1 MVSEPPS
8 TPNGVS
14 HHGLD
19 DALQVSGSLWV
30 HRGNASLGGHAR
42 IALLEQIAAHG
53 SITAAA
59 KAAGMSYKA
68 AWDAVDA
75 MNQLAGEPLVARS
88 TGGRGGGGTR
98 LTARGAKL
106 VAAFRA
112 VEVAQRQFLA
122 RVATDLE
129 HFDEQWPIIAR
140 LGLQT
145 SARNQLHGTVTAIRR
160 CGVNDE
166 VTLTLPGGEAI
177 TASLTH
183 HSTQT
188 LGLATGSDAFALIKA
203 PWIEIAR
210 GADLA
215 GNAGDTIFRAER
227 VGGKGDGKTAIDG
240 ALGEMRP
247 EALVEQMPVSAMHE
261 DDEALGLA
269 LRKEKIETVSRPLAI
284 GQIQP
289 GAPGACHFHAKRLGR
304 PDPGRRPAIA
314 TGNMGAIGIGVVP
327 VGDLVQNHVAPRS

>member
-1 MVSEPPS
+1 MCLIEKIVMVSEPSS
-8 TPNGVS
+8 TP
-14 HHGLD
+14 D
-19 DALQVSGSLWV
+19 DVLHNEMNDRLQVSGSLWL
-30 HRGNASLGGHAR
+30 HRGSSSLGGQAR
-42 IALLEQIAAHG
+42 VALLEHIATTG

-112 VEVAQRQFLA
+112 VEVAQQQFLA
-122 RVATDLE
+122 RVAADLE

-145 SARNQLHGTVTAIRR
+145 SARNQLHGTITGIRR

-177 TASLTH
+177 RASLTH
-183 HSTQT
+183 RSTQT
-188 LGLATGSDAFALIKA
+188 LGLAIGGEAFALIKA
-203 PWIEIAR
+203 PWIDIAR

-215 GNAGDTIFRAER
+215 GLPTANRLSGTVQTVTNDEGQAE
-227 VGGKGDGKTAIDG
+227 VI
-240 ALGEMRP
+240 
-247 EALVEQMPVSAMHE
+247 
-261 DDEALGLA
+261 LA
-269 LRKEKIETVSRPLAI
+269 LPGGSHLAAVMPHDTLSAR
-284 GQIQP
+284 GLTTGV
-289 GAPGACHFHAKRLGR
+289 GATATFAATSVILGVL
-304 PDPGRRPAIA
+304 A
-314 TGNMGAIGIGVVP
+314 
-327 VGDLVQNHVAPRS
+327 

>member
-42 IALLEQIAAHG
+42 IALLEPIAAHG

-166 VTLTLPGGEAI
+166 VTLTLPGGEVI

-215 GNAGDTIFRAER
+215 GLATANRLSGTVDAIADDAGQAE
-227 VGGKGDGKTAIDG
+227 VI
-240 ALGEMRP
+240 
-247 EALVEQMPVSAMHE
+247 
-261 DDEALGLA
+261 LA
-269 LRKEKIETVSRPLAI
+269 LPGGSRLAAVMPHDTLTARGLTV
-284 GQIQP
+284 GV
-289 GAPGACHFHAKRLGR
+289 GATAAFAAASVILGVM
-304 PDPGRRPAIA
+304 A
-314 TGNMGAIGIGVVP
+314 
-327 VGDLVQNHVAPRS
+327 

>member
-1 MVSEPPS
+1 MR
-8 TPNGVS
+8 NGA
-14 HHGLD
+14 G
-19 DALQVSGSLWV
+19 DALQVSGSLWL
-30 HRGNASLGGHAR
+30 HRGNSSLGGQAR
-42 IALLEQIAAHG
+42 IALLEHIASQG

-75 MNQLAGEPLVARS
+75 MNQLAGEPLVERS

-112 VEVAQRQFLA
+112 VEAAQQQFLA
-122 RVATDLE
+122 RVANDLE
-129 HFDEQWPIIAR
+129 HFDEQWPVISR

-145 SARNQLHGTVTAIRR
+145 SARNQLHGTITAIRH

-188 LGLATGSDAFALIKA
+188 LGLAIGGQAFALIKA
-203 PWIEIAR
+203 PWIDVAR

-215 GNAGDTIFRAER
+215 GLPTANRLSGTVDAITDDSGQAE
-227 VGGKGDGKTAIDG
+227 VI
-240 ALGEMRP
+240 
-247 EALVEQMPVSAMHE
+247 
-261 DDEALGLA
+261 LA
-269 LRKEKIETVSRPLAI
+269 LPGGSRLAAVMPQETLTARGLTA
-284 GQIQP
+284 
-289 GAPGACHFHAKRLGR
+289 
-304 PDPGRRPAIA
+304 
-314 TGNMGAIGIGVVP
+314 GIGATAAFSAASVIIGVM
-327 VGDLVQNHVAPRS
+327 A

>member
-1 MVSEPPS
+1 M
-8 TPNGVS
+8 TDGTLHNDA
-14 HHGLD
+14 D
-19 DALQVSGSLWV
+19 DALQVSGSLWL
-30 HRGNASLGGHAR
+30 HRGTSSLGGHAR
-42 IALLEQIAAHG
+42 IALLEHIASHG

-112 VEVAQRQFLA
+112 VEAAQRQFLA
-122 RVATDLE
+122 RIANDLE
-129 HFDEQWPIIAR
+129 HFDEQWPVIAR

-145 SARNQLHGTVTAIRR
+145 SARNQLHGTITAIRR
-160 CGVNDE
+160 SGVNDE

-183 HSTQT
+183 HSTQS
-188 LGLATGSDAFALIKA
+188 LGLTVGGHAFALIKA
-203 PWIEIAR
+203 PWIEMAR

-215 GNAGDTIFRAER
+215 GLPTANRLAGTVEGVTDEGGQAE
-227 VGGKGDGKTAIDG
+227 VI
-240 ALGEMRP
+240 
-247 EALVEQMPVSAMHE
+247 
-261 DDEALGLA
+261 LA
-269 LRKEKIETVSRPLAI
+269 LPGGSRLAAVMPHETLTARGLTA
-284 GQIQP
+284 
-289 GAPGACHFHAKRLGR
+289 GAGATAAFA
-304 PDPGRRPAIA
+304 AASVI
-314 TGNMGAIGIGVVP
+314 IGVM
-327 VGDLVQNHVAPRS
+327 A

>member
-1 MVSEPPS
+1 MRRNSSPSSPRIRWFAHPLQCGHLLCLIEKIIMVSEPSS
-8 TPNGVS
+8 TPENVLRNGS
-14 HHGLD
+14 G
-19 DALQVSGSLWV
+19 DALQVSGSLWL
-30 HRGNASLGGHAR
+30 HRGNSSLGGQAR
-42 IALLEQIAAHG
+42 IALLEHIASQG

-75 MNQLAGEPLVARS
+75 MNQLAGEPLVERS

-112 VEVAQRQFLA
+112 VEAAQQQFLA
-122 RVATDLE
+122 RVANDLE
-129 HFDEQWPIIAR
+129 HFDEQWPVISR

-145 SARNQLHGTVTAIRR
+145 SARNQLHGTITAIRH

-188 LGLATGSDAFALIKA
+188 LGLAIGGQAFALIKA
-203 PWIEIAR
+203 PWIDVAR

-215 GNAGDTIFRAER
+215 GLPTANRLSGTVDAITDDSGQAE
-227 VGGKGDGKTAIDG
+227 VI
-240 ALGEMRP
+240 
-247 EALVEQMPVSAMHE
+247 
-261 DDEALGLA
+261 LA
-269 LRKEKIETVSRPLAI
+269 LPGGSRLAAVMPQETLTARGLTA
-284 GQIQP
+284 
-289 GAPGACHFHAKRLGR
+289 
-304 PDPGRRPAIA
+304 
-314 TGNMGAIGIGVVP
+314 GIGATAAFSAASVIIGVM
-327 VGDLVQNHVAPRS
+327 A

>member
-1 MVSEPPS
+1 MVSEPSSMPD
-8 TPNGVS
+8 GVL
-14 HHGLD
+14 HD
-19 DALQVSGSLWV
+19 EMNDALQVSGSLWL
-30 HRGNASLGGHAR
+30 HRGNSSLGGQAR

-59 KAAGMSYKA
+59 KATGMSYKA

-112 VEVAQRQFLA
+112 VEAAQRQFLA
-122 RVATDLE
+122 RVANDLE
-129 HFDEQWPIIAR
+129 HFDEQWPVIAR

-145 SARNQLHGTVTAIRR
+145 SARNQLHGIITDIRR

-188 LGLATGSDAFALIKA
+188 LGLAIGGDAFALIKA
-203 PWIEIAR
+203 PWIDIAR

-215 GNAGDTIFRAER
+215 GLPTANRLSGTVDAITDDAGQAEIMLALPGGSRLAAVMPHDTLAAR
-227 VGGKGDGKTAIDG
+227 
-240 ALGEMRP
+240 
-247 EALVEQMPVSAMHE
+247 
-261 DDEALGLA
+261 GLA
-269 LRKEKIETVSRPLAI
+269 EGV
-284 GQIQP
+284 
-289 GAPGACHFHAKRLGR
+289 GATAVF
-304 PDPGRRPAIA
+304 PAASVIV
-314 TGNMGAIGIGVVP
+314 GVM
-327 VGDLVQNHVAPRS
+327 A

>member
-1 MVSEPPS
+1 MRNETS
-8 TPNGVS
+8 
-14 HHGLD
+14 
-19 DALQVSGSLWV
+19 DALQVSGSLWL
-30 HRGNASLGGHAR
+30 HRGASSLGGQAR
-42 IALLEQIAAHG
+42 IALLEHIASHG

-112 VEVAQRQFLA
+112 VEAAQQQFLA
-122 RVATDLE
+122 RVANDLE
-129 HFDEQWPIIAR
+129 HFDEQWPVIAR

-145 SARNQLHGTVTAIRR
+145 SARNQLHGTITGIRR

-183 HSTQT
+183 HSAQS
-188 LGLATGSDAFALIKA
+188 LGLATGGQAFALIKA
-203 PWIEIAR
+203 PWIEVAR

-215 GNAGDTIFRAER
+215 GLPTANRLSGTVDAIADDAGQAE
-227 VGGKGDGKTAIDG
+227 VI
-240 ALGEMRP
+240 
-247 EALVEQMPVSAMHE
+247 
-261 DDEALGLA
+261 LA
-269 LRKEKIETVSRPLAI
+269 LPGGTRLAAVMPQETLTARGLTVGVGATAAFAAVSVI
-284 GQIQP
+284 
-289 GAPGACHFHAKRLGR
+289 
-304 PDPGRRPAIA
+304 
-314 TGNMGAIGIGVVP
+314 IGVM
-327 VGDLVQNHVAPRS
+327 A

>member
-1 MVSEPPS
+1 M
-8 TPNGVS
+8 T
-14 HHGLD
+14 D
-19 DALQVSGSLWV
+19 DVLHNETDNALQVSGSLWL
-30 HRGNASLGGHAR
+30 HRGTSPLGGQAR
-42 IALLEQIAAHG
+42 IALLEHIASHG

-98 LTARGAKL
+98 LTPRGARL

-112 VEVAQRQFLA
+112 VEAAQTQFLA
-122 RVATDLE
+122 RVANDLE
-129 HFDEQWPIIAR
+129 HFDEQWPVIAR

-145 SARNQLHGTVTAIRR
+145 SARNQLHGTITQIRR

-183 HSTQT
+183 HSTQS
-188 LGLATGSDAFALIKA
+188 LGLAAGGHAFALIKA
-203 PWIEIAR
+203 PWIEMAR

-215 GNAGDTIFRAER
+215 GLP
-227 VGGKGDGKTAIDG
+227 TANRLSG
-240 ALGEMRP
+240 T
-247 EALVEQMPVSAMHE
+247 VEVVT
-261 DDEALGLA
+261 DEAGQAEVILA
-269 LRKEKIETVSRPLAI
+269 LPGGSRLAAVMPQDTLKARGLTV
-284 GQIQP
+284 GV
-289 GAPGACHFHAKRLGR
+289 GATAAFA
-304 PDPGRRPAIA
+304 AASVI
-314 TGNMGAIGIGVVP
+314 IGVM
-327 VGDLVQNHVAPRS
+327 A

>member
-1 MVSEPPS
+1 MRPPLGLIEKIIMVSEPSS
-8 TPNGVS
+8 TPGDVLRNETKDS
-14 HHGLD
+14 
-19 DALQVSGSLWV
+19 LQVSGSLWL
-30 HRGNASLGGHAR
+30 HRGNSSLGGQAR
-42 IALLEQIAAHG
+42 IALLEHIAAQG

-88 TGGRGGGGTR
+88 TGGRGGGGTT
-98 LTARGAKL
+98 LTARGARL

-112 VEVAQRQFLA
+112 VEAAQQQFLA
-122 RVATDLE
+122 RVANDLE
-129 HFDEQWPIIAR
+129 HFDEQWQVIAR

-145 SARNQLHGTVTAIRR
+145 SARNQLHGTITAIRH

-188 LGLATGSDAFALIKA
+188 LGLAVGGDAFALIKA
-203 PWIEIAR
+203 PWIDIAR

-215 GNAGDTIFRAER
+215 GLPTANRLAGTVVAVTNDAGQAEVILSMPGGSRLAAVMPHDT
-227 VGGKGDGKTAIDG
+227 
-240 ALGEMRP
+240 
-247 EALVEQMPVSAMHE
+247 LVKR
-261 DDEALGLA
+261 GLA
-269 LRKEKIETVSRPLAI
+269 EGT
-284 GQIQP
+284 
-289 GAPGACHFHAKRLGR
+289 GATAAFA
-304 PDPGRRPAIA
+304 A
-314 TGNMGAIGIGVVP
+314 TSVIIGV
-327 VGDLVQNHVAPRS
+327 LA

>member
-1 MVSEPPS
+1 MVAEPSS
-8 TPNGVS
+8 TPDNVLRNGT
-14 HHGLD
+14 G
-19 DALQVSGSLWV
+19 DALQVSGSLWL
-30 HRGNASLGGHAR
+30 HRGNSSLGGQAR
-42 IALLEQIAAHG
+42 IALLEHIASQG
-53 SITAAA
+53 SITSAA

-75 MNQLAGEPLVARS
+75 MNQLAGEPLVERS

-98 LTARGAKL
+98 LTPRGAKL

-112 VEVAQRQFLA
+112 VEAAQQQFLA
-122 RVATDLE
+122 RVANDLE
-129 HFDEQWPIIAR
+129 HFDEQWPVIAR

-145 SARNQLHGTVTAIRR
+145 SARNQLHGTITAIRR

-188 LGLATGSDAFALIKA
+188 LGLAVGAQAFALIKA

-215 GNAGDTIFRAER
+215 GLPTANRLSGTVDTVTDDAGQAE
-227 VGGKGDGKTAIDG
+227 VI
-240 ALGEMRP
+240 
-247 EALVEQMPVSAMHE
+247 
-261 DDEALGLA
+261 LA
-269 LRKEKIETVSRPLAI
+269 LPGGSRLAAVMPHETLSARGLTA
-284 GQIQP
+284 
-289 GAPGACHFHAKRLGR
+289 
-304 PDPGRRPAIA
+304 
-314 TGNMGAIGIGVVP
+314 GIGATAAFAAASVIIGVM
-327 VGDLVQNHVAPRS
+327 A

>member
-1 MVSEPPS
+1 MVSEPSS
-8 TPNGVS
+8 TPPGVLHNEMDTS
-14 HHGLD
+14 
-19 DALQVSGSLWV
+19 LQVSGSLWL
-30 HRGNASLGGHAR
+30 HRGNSSLGGQAR
-42 IALLEQIAAHG
+42 IALLEHIATTG

-112 VEVAQRQFLA
+112 VEAAQQQFLA
-122 RVATDLE
+122 RVAADLE

-145 SARNQLHGTVTAIRR
+145 SARNQLHGTISGIRH

-177 TASLTH
+177 VASLTH
-183 HSTQT
+183 HSAQA
-188 LGLATGSDAFALIKA
+188 LGLATGGEAFALIKA

-210 GADLA
+210 GVDLA
-215 GNAGDTIFRAER
+215 GLP
-227 VGGKGDGKTAIDG
+227 TANRLCGTVDAI
-240 ALGEMRP
+240 
-247 EALVEQMPVSAMHE
+247 E
-261 DDEALGLA
+261 DDEGQAEVILALPGGTRLAAVMPHDTLAARGLA
-269 LRKEKIETVSRPLAI
+269 
-284 GQIQP
+284 P
-289 GAPGACHFHAKRLGR
+289 GVGATAAFTA
-304 PDPGRRPAIA
+304 ASVI
-314 TGNMGAIGIGVVP
+314 IGVM
-327 VGDLVQNHVAPRS
+327 A

>member
-1 MVSEPPS
+1 MRPPLGLIEKNIMVSEPSS
-8 TPNGVS
+8 TP
-14 HHGLD
+14 D
-19 DALQVSGSLWV
+19 DVLRNETNNALQVSGSLWL
-30 HRGNASLGGHAR
+30 HRGNSSLGGQAR
-42 IALLEQIAAHG
+42 IALLEHIATQG

-88 TGGRGGGGTR
+88 TDGRGGGGTT

-112 VEVAQRQFLA
+112 VEAAQQQFLA
-122 RVATDLE
+122 RVANDLE
-129 HFDEQWPIIAR
+129 HFDEQWQVIAR

-145 SARNQLHGTVTAIRR
+145 SARNQLHGTITAIRH

-188 LGLATGSDAFALIKA
+188 LGLAVGGDAFALIKA

-215 GNAGDTIFRAER
+215 GLPTANRLAGTVVSITNDTGQAE
-227 VGGKGDGKTAIDG
+227 VILALPGGGRLAAVMPHDT
-240 ALGEMRP
+240 
-247 EALVEQMPVSAMHE
+247 LVNR
-261 DDEALGLA
+261 GLA
-269 LRKEKIETVSRPLAI
+269 EAN
-284 GQIQP
+284 
-289 GAPGACHFHAKRLGR
+289 GATAAFA
-304 PDPGRRPAIA
+304 A
-314 TGNMGAIGIGVVP
+314 TSVIIGV
-327 VGDLVQNHVAPRS
+327 LA

>member
-1 MVSEPPS
+1 MD
-8 TPNGVS
+8 N
-14 HHGLD
+14 
-19 DALQVSGSLWV
+19 ALQVSGSLWL
-30 HRGNASLGGHAR
+30 HRGNSSLGGQAR
-42 IALLEQIAAHG
+42 IALLEHIAAQG

-98 LTARGAKL
+98 LTPRGAKL

-122 RVATDLE
+122 RVANDLE
-129 HFDEQWPIIAR
+129 HFDEQWPVIAR

-145 SARNQLHGTVTAIRR
+145 SARNQLHGTITDIRR

-183 HSTQT
+183 HSTQSLGLT
-188 LGLATGSDAFALIKA
+188 LGGQAFALIKA
-203 PWIEIAR
+203 PWIDVAR

-215 GNAGDTIFRAER
+215 GLPTANRLAGTVDAIADDAGQAE
-227 VGGKGDGKTAIDG
+227 VI
-240 ALGEMRP
+240 
-247 EALVEQMPVSAMHE
+247 
-261 DDEALGLA
+261 LA
-269 LRKEKIETVSRPLAI
+269 LPGGGRLAAVMPHDTLTSRGLTV
-284 GQIQP
+284 
-289 GAPGACHFHAKRLGR
+289 
-304 PDPGRRPAIA
+304 
-314 TGNMGAIGIGVVP
+314 GIGATAAFAAVSVI
-327 VGDLVQNHVAPRS
+327 VGVMA